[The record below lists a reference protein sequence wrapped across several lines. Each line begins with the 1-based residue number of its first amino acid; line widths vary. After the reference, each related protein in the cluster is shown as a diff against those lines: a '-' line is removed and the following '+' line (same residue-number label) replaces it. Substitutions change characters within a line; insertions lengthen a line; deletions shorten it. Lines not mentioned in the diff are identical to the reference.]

1 VKDETGIAEL
11 KKDTVFLDRLLQ
23 LLKSANPNDI

>member
-1 VKDETGIAEL
+1 VKDDNGFAEL

-23 LLKSANPNDI
+23 LLKAANPNDI